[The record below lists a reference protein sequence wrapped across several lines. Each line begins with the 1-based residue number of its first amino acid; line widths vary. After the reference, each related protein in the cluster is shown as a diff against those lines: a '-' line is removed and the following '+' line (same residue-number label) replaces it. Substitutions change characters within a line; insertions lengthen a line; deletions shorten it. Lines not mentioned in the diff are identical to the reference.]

1 MPLVETV
8 TVDGAKVF
16 RLARQNRKSVAVVA
30 RDIGRHPGSIL
41 NLRRRP
47 IASVKFATQLAEA
60 LGVEVGEITLAD
72 EEEPPEQP
80 DSKAA

>member
-8 TVDGAKVF
+8 TVDGAKIF

-41 NLRRRP
+41 NLRTRP
-47 IASVKFATQLAEA
+47 IASVKFATQIAEA
-60 LGVEVGEITLAD
+60 LGVEVSEITLTG
-72 EEEPPEQP
+72 EEQEPRKPNGV
-80 DSKAA
+80 AA